1 MLAKRPCE
9 TGETSHS
16 VNTIL
21 KQRLIGALILLAL
34 GVVFWPIIFVQ
45 PEDDVRAVATA
56 MEEPP
61 VVDTTP
67 IEPPTAA
74 GLTPAQRSTTQDSVR
89 ADEQSTFGMSLDPTF
104 TFGSYGDAES
114 ATAIKNPDETPEAE
128 PETPVEQP
136 RPETAETSQ
145 PLQSV
150 ANEPAQTRSEA
161 PVKPALDAQG
171 IPVAWILQ
179 VATVSSKD
187 KANQLRDELVRVDE
201 KAYVRPI
208 KRGDKT
214 LYRVY
219 IGPKFEKAKLESIK
233 PRVDASF
240 GVQSL
245 IARYV
250 P

>member
-1 MLAKRPCE
+1 M
-9 TGETSHS
+9 
-16 VNTIL
+16 NTIL

-114 ATAIKNPDETPEAE
+114 ETAIKNPDETPEAE
-128 PETPVEQP
+128 PETPVEQLH
-136 RPETAETSQ
+136 PETAETSQ

-150 ANEPAQTRSEA
+150 ANEPAQTRSE
-161 PVKPALDAQG
+161 AQG